1 MPEAKGLK
9 GFILHWLGIEPA
21 QHDTQILV
29 HETITHEANVLKNKL
44 WYRGDPA
51 ELEQFYKQLSETE
64 VNIYSTTV
72 KSKFWASVPNG
83 DVRIRK
89 IHSGLPAMIVDT
101 LSDIVVN
108 DLMEPGV
115 DSSLQERWE
124 AFNKENEFKDILI
137 DAVQQ
142 ALVTGDGAF
151 KLNIDTDLSEQP
163 LLEFYGADRVC
174 YEYKR
179 GKLQAIIFKTEYCH
193 KNNRYQLHER
203 YGKGTVQYK
212 LFGPNNKEY
221 PLETVPECAE
231 LTDVVFTGDYIM
243 AVPFKIY
250 KSPKFDGRGQSIL
263 DKKADAF
270 DALDE
275 TLSTWLD
282 GVRASRVK
290 QYIPEDMIPKDR
302 EGEPLK
308 PDVFNPWIAVSCGL
322 AEGDKRQIET
332 IQGEFSTASLL
343 ESYVTFLDVC
353 LQGILSPS
361 TLGIDVKKLD
371 NADAQREK
379 EKTTMY
385 TRDTIISSL
394 KVALEKLFDAIMRTQ
409 DNMLG
414 KTPPEEGYEATFEW
428 GQYANPSFE
437 AMVET
442 LVKAKQGQ
450 IMSTEKI
457 VDELY
462 GDDLSEDERLLE
474 VERIK
479 AEYGGGTEAAEPSM
493 GDGEMFGEEEVNEG
507 TTETAQS
514 GSGESAAPGASE
526 RTPVHNGGTAVQNNP
541 EDGKSQIPPR

>member
-1 MPEAKGLK
+1 MAETRGGLK
-9 GFILHWLGIEPA
+9 GFILNWLGIEPA
-21 QHDTQILV
+21 SHDTKILV
-29 HETITHEANVLKNKL
+29 HEAITHSANVLKNQL
-44 WYRGDPA
+44 WYRGDPM
-51 ELEQFYKQLSETE
+51 ELEQFYKQLAETD
-64 VNIYSTTV
+64 VNVYSTTI

-89 IHSGLPAMIVDT
+89 IHSGLPAMMVDI

-108 DLMEPGV
+108 DLLEPEM
-115 DSSLQERWE
+115 DSGLQDRWE
-124 AFNKENEFKDILI
+124 DFCKENEFSDILVE
-137 DAVQQ
+137 ALQK

-163 LLEFYGADRVC
+163 LLEFYGADQVD

-179 GKLQAIIFKTEYCH
+179 GKLQAVIFKTEYCH
-193 KNNRYQLHER
+193 KNVRYQLHER
-203 YGKGTVQYK
+203 YGKGTVAYK
-212 LFGPNNKEY
+212 LFGPNDKEVDLGTI
-221 PLETVPECAE
+221 PETEGLV
-231 LTDVVFTGDYIM
+231 DVTFTGDYLM
-243 AVPFKIY
+243 AVPLRIY
-250 KSPKFDGRGQSIL
+250 KSPKYKDRGQSIL
-263 DKKADAF
+263 DKKSDSF

-290 QYIPEDMIPKDR
+290 QYIPENLIPKDR
-302 EGEPLK
+302 EGNSLK
-308 PDVFNPWIAVSCGL
+308 PDVFNPWIAVSGGL
-322 AEGDKRQIET
+322 SEDGNSKIEAV
-332 IQGEFSTASLL
+332 QGAFSTQSLL
-343 ESYVTFLDVC
+343 ESYITFLDVC

-385 TRDTIISSL
+385 TRDTIIKAL
-394 KVALEKLFDAIMRTQ
+394 KCALEKLFDIIMRTQ

-462 GDDLSEDERLLE
+462 GDTLDEDDKAEE
-474 VERIK
+474 IARIK
-479 AEYGGGTEAAEPSM
+479 AEYGGGTEVEEPSV
-493 GDGEMFGEEEVNEG
+493 GDNDMFGGTEDEG
-507 TTETAQS
+507 KNTEQPETDTAP
-514 GSGESAAPGASE
+514 GSGEQPSVLDGGESVQGSTE
-526 RTPVHNGGTAVQNNP
+526 NG
-541 EDGKSQIPPR
+541 

>member
-1 MPEAKGLK
+1 MPETKGLK
-9 GFILHWLGIEPA
+9 GFILNWLGIEPA
-21 QHDTQILV
+21 YHNTHILV
-29 HETITHEANVLKNKL
+29 HETMTHESNVLKNKL
-44 WYRGDPA
+44 WYRGDPS
-51 ELEQFYKQLSETE
+51 ELEQFYKQLSEVD

-89 IHSGLPAMIVDT
+89 IHSGLPAMIVNT

-108 DLMEPGV
+108 DLMDPDM

-124 AFNKENEFKDILI
+124 AFCKENEFDDILI
-137 DAVQQ
+137 EAVQQ
-142 ALVTGDGAF
+142 ALTTGDGAF

-163 LLEFYGADRVC
+163 LLEFYGADQVC

-193 KNNRYQLHER
+193 KKAKYQLHER

-221 PLETVPECAE
+221 PLDTVPECAE
-231 LTDVVFTGDYIM
+231 LSDVTFTGDYIM
-243 AVPFKIY
+243 GVPFKIY
-250 KSPKFDGRGQSIL
+250 KSPKFKDRGQSIL

-290 QYIPEDMIPKDR
+290 QYIPENMIPKNG
-302 EGEPLK
+302 EGIPLK
-308 PDVFNPWIAVSCGL
+308 PDVFNPWIAINGQL
-322 AEGDKRQIET
+322 AEEDNGKIET
-332 IQGEFSTASLL
+332 VQGDFQTASLL

-394 KVALEKLFDAIMRTQ
+394 KCALEKLFDVIMRTQ

-414 KTPPEEGYEATFEW
+414 KTPPEDGYEATFEW

-462 GDDLSEDERLLE
+462 GDDLSEEEKAEE

-479 AEYGGGTEAAEPSM
+479 SEYGGGTEMAEPSM
-493 GDGEMFGEEEVNEG
+493 GDGEMFGEEEFNEG
-507 TTETAQS
+507 TSENTGTGTPAS
-514 GSGESAAPGASE
+514 GTPE

-541 EDGKSQIPPR
+541 EAGQGQIPQK

>member
-1 MPEAKGLK
+1 MAEMRGLK
-9 GFILHWLGIEPA
+9 GFILNWLGIEPA
-21 QHDTQILV
+21 SQETRILV
-29 HETITHEANVLKNKL
+29 HEAMTHAANVLKNQI
-44 WYRGDPA
+44 WYRGDPS
-51 ELEQFYKQLSETE
+51 ELEQFYKQLAETDAN
-64 VNIYSTTV
+64 VYSTTI

-83 DVRIRK
+83 DVRVRK
-89 IHSGLPAMIVDT
+89 LHSGLPSMMIDT

-108 DLMEPGV
+108 DLLEPEM
-115 DSSLQERWE
+115 DESLKERWKSVLE
-124 AFNKENEFKDILI
+124 ENAFEDILVE
-137 DAVQQ
+137 ALQKV
-142 ALVTGDGAF
+142 LVTGDGAF
-151 KLNIDTDLSEQP
+151 KINIDTDLSEQP
-163 LLEFYGADRVC
+163 LIEFFGADQVD

-179 GKLQAIIFKTEYCH
+179 GKLQALIFKTEYCH
-193 KNNRYQLHER
+193 EKKKYQLHEK
-203 YGKGTVQYK
+203 YSKGSVQYK

-221 PLETVPECAE
+221 SLETIPETSG
-231 LTDVVFTGDYIM
+231 LKDVTFSGDYILG
-243 AVPFKIY
+243 VPLKVY
-250 KSPKFDGRGQSIL
+250 KSPKYKDRGQSII
-263 DKKADAF
+263 DKKSDSF

-290 QYIPEDMIPKDR
+290 QYIPENLIPKDK
-302 EGEPLK
+302 EGIPLK
-308 PDVFNPWIAVSCGL
+308 PDVFNPWISINGHL
-322 AEGDKRQIET
+322 AEEDKAKIET
-332 IQGEFSTASLL
+332 VQGQFQTTSLL

-385 TRDTIISSL
+385 TRDTIVGAL
-394 KVALEKLFDAIMRTQ
+394 KVALEELFDAILRTQ

-437 AMVET
+437 AQVET

-462 GDDLSEDERLLE
+462 GDSMGEDEKAEE
-474 VERIK
+474 VARIM
-479 AEYGGGTEAAEPSM
+479 AEYGGGTAMEEPSI
-493 GDGEMFGEEEVNEG
+493 GDNEMFGDEINESENNEQAETSTLG
-507 TTETAQS
+507 NTEQSSVLDGGKAVQGGAQS
-514 GSGESAAPGASE
+514 SKGQVPS
-526 RTPVHNGGTAVQNNP
+526 R
-541 EDGKSQIPPR
+541 